1 MKSLKAF
8 LLAAFAVT
16 ALGLAGCGGSD
27 QPAQPQKATDQEKAQ
42 RFERAK
48 KRLPPDATDAKDE
61 GNGWYSFR
69 LARDGT
75 THKYLTVFSKTGGD
89 QHVVSVTRMD

>member
-1 MKSLKAF
+1 MSNAKKY
-8 LLAAFAVT
+8 LLAAAAWV
-16 ALGLAGCGGSD
+16 ALCVVGCGGG
-27 QPAQPQKATDQEKAQ
+27 QPEQANQKPTDQQKSE

-48 KRLPPDATDAKDE
+48 KRMPPDATDIKDE

-75 THKYLTVFSKTGGD
+75 THKYLTVFTNTGSST
-89 QHVVSVTRMD
+89 HVVAVTRMD